1 MQREKYG
8 IAVLNFGDGY
18 TVATVP
24 SAAENKHCVIFVT
37 NGASGNP
44 CLAFSDGTNWK
55 QVNSV
60 TTNISAT

>member
-8 IAVLNFGDGY
+8 IAILDLGTGY

-24 SAAENKHCVIFVT
+24 SAADNKNCVIMVT

-60 TTNISAT
+60 TTNITAT